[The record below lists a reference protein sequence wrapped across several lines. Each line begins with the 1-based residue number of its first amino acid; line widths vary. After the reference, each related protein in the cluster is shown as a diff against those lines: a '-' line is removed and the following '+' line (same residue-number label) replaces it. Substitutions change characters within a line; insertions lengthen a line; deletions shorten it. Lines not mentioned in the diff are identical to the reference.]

1 MWFAAPAVTF
11 RTTLFTV
18 GPGSAWCLADVNS
31 DPPGMFAHQAALD
44 GLSRPF
50 PAPQHPA
57 SPNKEVAILGGR
69 NEMAGFSPKAAVPDS
84 GLGSSPDNG
93 PVCPAHPSVTY
104 RQREAGGEGTVIGD

>member
-31 DPPGMFAHQAALD
+31 DAPGMFAHQASLD

-69 NEMAGFSPKAAVPDS
+69 NEMAGFPQRQQCLTQGSAAPRTMALCVRPI
-84 GLGSSPDNG
+84 L
-93 PVCPAHPSVTY
+93 
-104 RQREAGGEGTVIGD
+104 R